1 MLFCIRQKPPS
12 RLVIR
17 SDGLV
22 QDYDISTAE
31 ALEIPQ
37 SCPKASLCYGRLH
50 SSDVFSNCVPLTFLF
65 SFLCFVLVIYF
76 LLSDAFKHIS
86 YKRGESHE
94 LRAICLIFLST
105 GIQIGFYRCF
115 PVCVFPG
122 ETSVFCSVMLSST
135 YPTNMWGITW
145 IESNLSY
152 LFIYR
157 YSNCVLLVFS
167 SLCSPW
173 RNISILLCDAFK
185 HISYKHVG
193 NHMNWEQFVLSFY
206 LPVFKLRSTGVF
218 RSVFPL
224 EKHQY
229 SALWCFQAHILLLCG
244 EPYEL
249 RAALTI
255 TMTEH
260 NTAVTSLLTHWSYCS
275 PVLSYQIFRLI

>member
-1 MLFCIRQKPPS
+1 MLFCICQKPPS

-22 QDYDISTAE
+22 QVYDISTAE

-86 YKRGESHE
+86 YK
-94 LRAICLIFLST
+94 
-105 GIQIGFYRCF
+105 
-115 PVCVFPG
+115 
-122 ETSVFCSVMLSST
+122 
-135 YPTNMWGITW
+135 
-145 IESNLSY
+145 
-152 LFIYR
+152 
-157 YSNCVLLVFS
+157 
-167 SLCSPW
+167 
-173 RNISILLCDAFK
+173 
-185 HISYKHVG
+185 HVG

-206 LPVFKLRSTGVF
+206 LPVFKLGSTGVF
-218 RSVFPL
+218 QSVFSL

-260 NTAVTSLLTHWSYCS
+260 NTAVTSLLVH
-275 PVLSYQIFRLI
+275 